1 MAWLPRLKI
10 YRNAATDIRQAL
22 RFTEKRRGELAHAA
36 VERLAK
42 NGFDPAD
49 PLLAARLA
57 TRQVLNGERLD
68 PVLRARLGDAI
79 EPMKLFAEN
88 YLEGEVGFS
97 SDEINGTEFFL
108 RLPPAVGCTD
118 A

>member
-1 MAWLPRLKI
+1 VLYPSQIPPESRPQIW
-10 YRNAATDIRQAL
+10 
-22 RFTEKRRGELAHAA
+22 RRTFSTKG
-36 VERLAK
+36 R
-42 NGFDPAD
+42 G
-49 PLLAARLA
+49 R
-57 TRQVLNGERLD
+57 G
-68 PVLRARLGDAI
+68 LGTYG
-79 EPMKLFAEN
+79 MKLFAEN